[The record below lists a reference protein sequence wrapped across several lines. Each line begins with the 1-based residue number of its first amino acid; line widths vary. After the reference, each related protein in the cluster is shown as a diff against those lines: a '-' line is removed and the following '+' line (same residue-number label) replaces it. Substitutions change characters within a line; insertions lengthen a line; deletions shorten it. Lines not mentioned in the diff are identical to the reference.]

1 MIVWLRRVLAAFAT
15 LMALFVLVGLLVLP
29 DRLRVERTRVVK
41 APPTV
46 ITSLLHTR
54 AGWKRWQAWVK
65 TLDESYTFV
74 PGTGPDRG
82 IGMDFS
88 WTGGPKIH
96 PGRTVLDAWVAGE
109 RVGYTRTLG
118 PPPMVIEG
126 EIRLTPKPEGTEIR
140 WSESSDLGYNPV
152 VRWLALLG
160 DDAMD
165 AEFDQ
170 GLDALQKIVESDAV
184 EAQILDSI
192 NNPEATEAPR

>member
-1 MIVWLRRVLAAFAT
+1 MILWLRRILAVFAS
-15 LMALFVLVGLLVLP
+15 LMALFVLIGVFVLP
-29 DRLRVERTRVVK
+29 DRMRVERTRLVK

-54 AGWKRWQAWVK
+54 AGWKRWQVWVK
-65 TLDESYTFV
+65 TIDDSYTFV
-74 PGTGPDRG
+74 PGNGPDRG

-88 WTGGPKIH
+88 WTGGPKIQA
-96 PGRTVLDAWVAGE
+96 GRTVLDAWVAGE
-109 RVGYTRTLG
+109 RVGYTQTLG

-126 EIRLTPKPEGTEIR
+126 EIRLTPKAEGTEIR
-140 WSESSDLGYNPV
+140 WSESSALPFDPV

-160 DDAMD
+160 DEALG

-170 GLDALQKIVESDAV
+170 GLDALQTIVEADAV

-192 NNPEATEAPR
+192 NNPEPAGR